1 MRTARVALTLAVALL
16 ITSSLSAAE
25 KKARVKAPPK
35 CPAADRVDRMLAG
48 LTLTDDQKAKLGEIT
63 KECGPKMVELQK
75 KIDSILTDD
84 QKKARAEAMKTAKA
98 EGKTGKE
105 AANAVDAA
113 LKMTDDQ
120 KAKMAEA
127 RKEMSVLDKGL
138 RGKVM
143 EVLTAEQKEEL
154 KKKAPK
160 PAKPQVAK

>member
-1 MRTARVALTLAVALL
+1 MRTAQVALTLAVALL
-16 ITSSLSAAE
+16 IASSLSAAE

-35 CPAADRVDRMLAG
+35 CPAAALAERMLTG
-48 LTLTDDQKAKLGEIT
+48 LTLTEDQKTKLGEIT
-63 KECGPKMVELQK
+63 KEFGPKMVEIQK
-75 KIDSILTDD
+75 KIDGILTDD
-84 QKKARAEAMKTAKA
+84 QKKARAGAMKTAKT

-154 KKKAPK
+154 KKKPK
-160 PAKPQVAK
+160 PAKPPVAR